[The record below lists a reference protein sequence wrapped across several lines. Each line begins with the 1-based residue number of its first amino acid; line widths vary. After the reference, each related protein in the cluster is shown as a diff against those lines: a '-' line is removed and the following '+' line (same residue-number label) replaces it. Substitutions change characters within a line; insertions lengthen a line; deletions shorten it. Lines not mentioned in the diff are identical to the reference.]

1 MKIISA
7 SFHAVIDYLFVLIL
21 IIAPMAFHL
30 GDNVSTISYV
40 FAAIHLVLT
49 LLTNNTGGIIKVIPL
64 RIHGVI
70 DFLAGVVFLGL
81 AFWFNSKNDV
91 PGYYYFL
98 VLGLICVIV
107 FFLTNYGEKK
117 NKVTAR

>member
-21 IIAPMAFHL
+21 IVAPMLLHL

-70 DFLAGVVFLGL
+70 DFFGRSGFFGI
-81 AFWFNSKNDV
+81 S
-91 PGYYYFL
+91 FL
-98 VLGLICVIV
+98 VQ
-107 FFLTNYGEKK
+107 FKK
-117 NKVTAR
+117 